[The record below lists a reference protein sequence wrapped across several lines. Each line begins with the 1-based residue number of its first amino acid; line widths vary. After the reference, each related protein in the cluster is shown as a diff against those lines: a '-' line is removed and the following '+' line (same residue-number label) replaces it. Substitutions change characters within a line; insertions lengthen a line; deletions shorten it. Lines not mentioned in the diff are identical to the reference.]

1 MEELVHDLTQMETLW
16 ESSLLGTVGAL
27 YLFLWLI
34 LFVSFLNIYSVDK
47 YEFLNNKQRCI
58 EFKHKMFFIFMY
70 CKEKHFIS
78 IKTFILELIA
88 YIMLIVSIIC
98 FICSLFQKVLV
109 AVILLGI
116 ISVLILA
123 FGGLTGIMYGRIKHK

>member
-1 MEELVHDLTQMETLW
+1 MEELVHDLTQMEPLW
-16 ESSLLGTVGAL
+16 KSSLLGTVGAL